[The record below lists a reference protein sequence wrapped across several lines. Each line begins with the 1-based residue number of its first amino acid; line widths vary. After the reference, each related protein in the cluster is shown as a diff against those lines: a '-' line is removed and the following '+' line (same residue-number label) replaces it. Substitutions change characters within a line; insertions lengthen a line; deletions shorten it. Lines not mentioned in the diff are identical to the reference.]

1 MRQENDA
8 GALGQPRRASDVGAI
23 LASQKRLSDLRDL
36 AEAMLMFHQTRS
48 DGVGPDSGLSP
59 AIRNQTVPMQQIHL
73 PTLGARYWA
82 ALCLAS
88 IFGANM
94 GDFFAHNLGLGHVSG
109 LPYLAFALAIVLV
122 SERFDRS
129 VHQVYYWTAIIIV
142 RTAATNFA
150 DFAQGDMKIPRAVV
164 MAGLAAALVI
174 ALFASWQ
181 FAWRERSSK
190 AGSADTVLRADAGY
204 WVSMFIAGTLG
215 TVIGDYSSHNL
226 GLGDGGAALLLVPI
240 LALLFVTARNGLLRS
255 LPNYWLTIVMVRAAG
270 TAVGD
275 YEAGRHMLGL
285 ALGTLVTGTLFVAL
299 LALWREP
306 KAGQLVTAER

>member
-1 MRQENDA
+1 
-8 GALGQPRRASDVGAI
+8 
-23 LASQKRLSDLRDL
+23 
-36 AEAMLMFHQTRS
+36 
-48 DGVGPDSGLSP
+48 
-59 AIRNQTVPMQQIHL
+59 MQQIHL

-94 GDFFAHNLGLGHVSG
+94 GDLFAHNLGLGHVAG
-109 LPYLAFALAIVLV
+109 LPYLALALAIVLV

-150 DFAQGDMKIPRAVV
+150 DFAQGDMKLPRELV
-164 MAGLAAALVI
+164 MAGLTAALVVT
-174 ALFASWQ
+174 LFASWQ
-181 FAWRERSSK
+181 FAWREQSTR
-190 AGSADTVLRADAGY
+190 ASASDTVLRADAGY

-215 TVIGDYSSHNL
+215 TVIGDYCSHNL
-226 GLGDGGAALLLVPI
+226 QLGDGGAALLLVPI
-240 LALLFVTARNGLLRS
+240 LALLFVIARNGLLRS
-255 LPNYWLTIVMVRAAG
+255 LPYYWLTIVMVRAAG

-285 ALGTLVTGTLFVAL
+285 PLGTLVTGTLFVAL
-299 LALWREP
+299 LALWRQP
-306 KAGQLVTAER
+306 KASQLVAADS